1 MRIHTGKGCC
11 YQLKSHESRNNKL
24 RRPTG
29 RRLISYDVYCS
40 HRYFIPV
47 LFRVRSN
54 SERLIPD
61 AAVKDNSGANNP
73 PHRVGRIEISTEKSP
88 TPIQTIEVSTRA
100 GVSNFRNSFS
110 VIDVNLDGYLD
121 IAVLDEFGAKW
132 GRQNYWLFDK
142 RSGRYVT
149 NSLTKELCRITHNGI
164 VPHPETKEIEV
175 AHFPALIPRPGKVS
189 ERYKIVNGHLVLT
202 RKEEIRST
210 SKGLRVF
217 TRKRVNGKMKTIG
230 VKEVSEIAPQQN
242 SSAAIQ
248 KQREARISPRL
259 HLFCLNNRDSATRVS
274 KRQSRGSATCL
285 RARCFT
291 DFTSSDLEVKPQ
303 GELNHASARIVRG

>member
-1 MRIHTGKGCC
+1 MTFIAIITTIFLFPSPHGQTASD
-11 YQLKSHESRNNKL
+11 LSHDQNPGQKILTADDFKNRMITRGAELEEETFWLQVNKKL
-24 RRPTG
+24 PP
-29 RRLISYDVYCS
+29 YK
-40 HRYFIPV
+40 F
-47 LFRVRSN
+47 
-54 SERLIPD
+54 RLIPD

-88 TPIQTIEVSTRA
+88 TPIQTIEVSAHA
-100 GVSNFRNSFS
+100 GVSNFRSSFT
-110 VIDVNLDGYLD
+110 VIDINLDGYLD

-149 NSLTKELCRITHNGI
+149 NSLTKELYRITHNGI

-175 AHFPALIPRPGKVS
+175 AHFPALIPRPGKVN

-248 KQREARISPRL
+248 K
-259 HLFCLNNRDSATRVS
+259 
-274 KRQSRGSATCL
+274 
-285 RARCFT
+285 
-291 DFTSSDLEVKPQ
+291 
-303 GELNHASARIVRG
+303 